1 MDDAE
6 RLKLLVEE
14 SPAILWAY
22 DEVNGRMIYVNP
34 SVEAILGHDRR
45 HFYERSTFWFELIHP
60 ADRAVASAEN
70 HVMRTEKRI
79 ISYEI
84 RFRKADGG
92 YVTLHTIVKPIMDER
107 GRIVRTEGAA
117 IPKMTIEP

>member
-1 MDDAE
+1 MDGAE

-22 DEVNGRMIYVNP
+22 DEVNGHMIYVNP
-34 SVEAILGHDRR
+34 AVEETLGHDRR

-60 ADRAVASAEN
+60 ADRAAASGKN
-70 HVMRTEKRI
+70 HVMRTEKRTI
-79 ISYEI
+79 IYEI
-84 RFRKADGG
+84 RFRNAEGG
-92 YVTLHTIVKPIMDER
+92 YVTLYAIVKPIMDER

-117 IPKMTIEP
+117 IPKKIIEP